1 MNRLAVQQGD
11 APPRVLSEDEF
22 IHEIEQ
28 LEASGFAGQVPGPVS
43 IDGLDTEGRV
53 CWHAYYAT
61 VRQLTNLKR
70 QLISERAAIAQGR
83 ANRRQGP

>member
-11 APPRVLSEDEF
+11 APARVLSEDEF

-28 LEASGFAGQVPGPVS
+28 LEANDFAGQAPGPVS

-53 CWHAYYAT
+53 CWHAYYGS

-70 QLISERAAIAQGR
+70 QLISERAAIARGR
-83 ANRRQGP
+83 TKGRE